1 MLRSISEGKP
11 PPLQQFARRRRSSV
25 PWRSVLLVIGCAC
38 RTSAPPPAA
47 TGGAPDAS
55 EKVPPANRPAAP
67 LSRGTVSEPRLAALL
82 DISSER
88 EAALV
93 AIVGSQGWQAADL
106 VGQGAIDRLSARGL
120 SFQRISPATDP
131 PAAGATSDGTG
142 TLAGGARTHCGDY
155 YLPLAR
161 PAAVHGF
168 AVVLAGG
175 SEKDRAALTAPRL
188 QPVKALPA
196 QVAAVAALIKR
207 TIKRNVTAT
216 IEHAYRLDLDGNGTP
231 ELLLQ
236 ATHPD
241 LNGDPAKLKPGY
253 YSLIV
258 VLHDGDV
265 SAPAFVGYLQG
276 AKDFADFEVLTLDSA
291 ADIDLDGKAE
301 LLVRARHN
309 EGWQTQVFRYDA
321 GRLIELFRSVGG
333 EGECPDEKE

>member
-1 MLRSISEGKP
+1 MR
-11 PPLQQFARRRRSSV
+11 
-25 PWRSVLLVIGCAC
+25 WRSLLLVMGCAC
-38 RTSAPPPAA
+38 QPSAPPPTGTAGAHAA
-47 TGGAPDAS
+47 SQTVTP
-55 EKVPPANRPAAP
+55 VNRPAAP
-67 LSRGTVSEPRLAALL
+67 PSRGTVSEPRLAALL

-88 EAALV
+88 EATLL
-93 AIVGSQGWQAADL
+93 AIVGSQGWQAVDV
-106 VGQGAIDRLSARGL
+106 VGTGAIDRLSARGL
-120 SFQRISPATDP
+120 SFQGISPATDP
-131 PAAGATSDGTG
+131 PAAGATSEGTG

-175 SEKDRAALTAPRL
+175 SEKDRAAMTTPRL
-188 QPVKALPA
+188 QPVEALPA

-207 TIKRNVTAT
+207 TIKRKVTAT
-216 IEHAYRLDLDGNGTP
+216 IEHAYRLDLDGNGKP
-231 ELLLQ
+231 ELLFQ

-241 LNGDPAKLKPGY
+241 LNGDPARLKPGY

-276 AKDFADFEVLTLDSA
+276 TKDFADFEVLSLDSA
-291 ADIDLDGKAE
+291 ADVDLDGKPE
-301 LLVRARHN
+301 LLVRARHS

-333 EGECPDEKE
+333 EGECPDDKE